1 MEKPD
6 KVILL
11 RTTGTEV
18 ALSADAAKLPKRIKI
33 LNWGDNPNCHGKR
46 VNVGPLFA
54 KCLAAATYPYR
65 KVALDFEHNTFPG
78 TPAYNESSEPRPVAG
93 FGTVEVVEGK
103 GVYLT
108 MSAWTPEGER
118 NAVNFADVSAGA
130 VTDKDGNV
138 VAVASVALCRAGA
151 VDGMDFVEAPLS
163 GGVSSAL
170 SGIINSKV
178 EKLNVEKLKGSNNL
192 STVQPFNSSTSKKG
206 QAMDFKALLIKSLG
220 LGDDATD
227 EAIQAALA
235 KALEKKPGEE
245 VPGAEVPGA
254 EKKNQA
260 PSTDHQALNAA
271 VKAAVEE
278 AVKPIQEQVAALS
291 ASAVAHEKQDLI
303 AAAAREGKVIAL
315 SADALAKISVE
326 DLQATIAKTA
336 VTVPLNAQTPGKVKE
351 PTAGGEPTEEQRMIA
366 LNCGVSPD
374 IFKK

>member
-78 TPAYNESSEPRPVAG
+78 TAAYKESSEPRPVAG

-108 MSAWTPEGER
+108 MSAWTPEGEKM
-118 NAVNFADVSAGA
+118 AVNFADVSAGA

-170 SGIINSKV
+170 SGIINNS
-178 EKLNVEKLKGSNNL
+178 EK
-192 STVQPFNSSTSKKG
+192 QKG

-220 LGDDATD
+220 LGDDAAD
-227 EAIQAALA
+227 EAIQAALE
-235 KALEKKPGEE
+235 KALKKEPVNKEE
-245 VPGAEVPGA
+245 QEAA
-254 EKKNQA
+254 M
-260 PSTDHQALNAA
+260 SAA
-271 VKAAVEE
+271 VKEAVAE

-336 VTVPLNAQTPGKVKE
+336 VTVPLNARTPGKVNE
-351 PTAGGEPTEEQRMIA
+351 NGAGGEPTEEQRMIA

-374 IFKK
+374 IFKNK

>member
-33 LNWGDNPNCHGKR
+33 LNWGDNPNCYGKL

-78 TPAYNESSEPRPVAG
+78 TAAYKESSEPRPVAG

-108 MSAWTPEGER
+108 MSAWTPDGEKM
-118 NAVNFADVSAGA
+118 AVNFADVSAGA

-170 SGIINSKV
+170 SGIINNS
-178 EKLNVEKLKGSNNL
+178 EK
-192 STVQPFNSSTSKKG
+192 QKG
-206 QAMDFKALLIKSLG
+206 QAMDFKALLISRWG
-220 LGDDATD
+220 LAT
-227 EAIQAALA
+227 
-235 KALEKKPGEE
+235 
-245 VPGAEVPGA
+245 
-254 EKKNQA
+254 
-260 PSTDHQALNAA
+260 
-271 VKAAVEE
+271 
-278 AVKPIQEQVAALS
+278 
-291 ASAVAHEKQDLI
+291 
-303 AAAAREGKVIAL
+303 
-315 SADALAKISVE
+315 
-326 DLQATIAKTA
+326 
-336 VTVPLNAQTPGKVKE
+336 TPRTR
-351 PTAGGEPTEEQRMIA
+351 PFRPRSRRRSRR
-366 LNCGVSPD
+366 SP
-374 IFKK
+374 

>member
-78 TPAYNESSEPRPVAG
+78 TAAYKESSEPRPVAG

-108 MSAWTPEGER
+108 MSAWTPDGEKM
-118 NAVNFADVSAGA
+118 AVNFADVSAGA

-170 SGIINSKV
+170 SGIINQEAKDEGEGEQRKNSSV
-178 EKLNVEKLKGSNNL
+178 GLG
-192 STVQPFNSSTSKKG
+192 SSTSPKQKKG

-220 LGDDATD
+220 LGD
-227 EAIQAALA
+227 
-235 KALEKKPGEE
+235 
-245 VPGAEVPGA
+245 V
-254 EKKNQA
+254 
-260 PSTDHQALNAA
+260 
-271 VKAAVEE
+271 
-278 AVKPIQEQVAALS
+278 
-291 ASAVAHEKQDLI
+291 
-303 AAAAREGKVIAL
+303 VIRPVL
-315 SADALAKISVE
+315 WPFCSMGISLWMV
-326 DLQATIAKTA
+326 
-336 VTVPLNAQTPGKVKE
+336 
-351 PTAGGEPTEEQRMIA
+351 
-366 LNCGVSPD
+366 
-374 IFKK
+374 

>member
-78 TPAYNESSEPRPVAG
+78 TAAYKESSEPRPVAG
-93 FGTVEVVEGK
+93 FGTVEVIEGK

-163 GGVSSAL
+163 GGVSSAI
-170 SGIINSKV
+170 SGIINQEVK
-178 EKLNVEKLKGSNNL
+178 EKGEGEQRNL
-192 STVQPFNSSTSKKG
+192 STVHLNPSPSPKEKKG

-227 EAIQAALA
+227 EAIQAALE
-235 KALEKKPGEE
+235 KAINKEPVNNKEQE
-245 VPGAEVPGA
+245 AA
-254 EKKNQA
+254 M
-260 PSTDHQALNAA
+260 SAA
-271 VKAAVEE
+271 VKAAVAE

-315 SADALAKISVE
+315 SAEALAKISVE
-326 DLQATIAKTA
+326 DLKATITKTA
-336 VTVPLNAQTPGKVKE
+336 VTVPLSARTPGKVNE
-351 PTAGGEPTEEQRMIA
+351 NGAGGEPTEEQRKIA

-374 IFKK
+374 IFKNK

>member
-33 LNWGDNPNCHGKR
+33 LNWGDNPNCHQKR

-78 TPAYNESSEPRPVAG
+78 TAAYKESSEPRPVAG
-93 FGTVEVVEGK
+93 FGTVEVVEGQ

-163 GGVSSAL
+163 GGVTSAL
-170 SGIINSKV
+170 SGIINQDGGMDAAAQQ
-178 EKLNVEKLKGSNNL
+178 KGL
-192 STVQPFNSSTSKKG
+192 
-206 QAMDFKALLIKSLG
+206 AMDFKALLIKSLG

-227 EAIQAALA
+227 EAIEAALA
-235 KALEKKPGEE
+235 KALEKKPDGNDGGMDAAQE
-245 VPGAEVPGA
+245 A
-254 EKKNQA
+254 
-260 PSTDHQALNAA
+260 ALSAA
-271 VKAAVEE
+271 VKAAVAE
-278 AVKPIQEQVAALS
+278 AVKPIQEKVAALS
-291 ASAVAHEKQDLI
+291 ASALAHEKQDLI
-303 AAAAREGKVIAL
+303 AEAAREGKVIAL
-315 SADALAKISVE
+315 SADALAKIGVE
-326 DLQATIAKTA
+326 DLKATIAKTA
-336 VTVPLNAQTPGKVKE
+336 VTVPLSARTPAHVKE
-351 PTAGGEPTEEQRMIA
+351 TSPGGEVSDEFRQIA

-374 IFKK
+374 IFKDK